1 MYDRLDKKFFGVIQK
16 YEFDL
21 KVSRTRTF
29 VREQRRTKVRPCGH
43 TLTRVK
49 KEGNHINV
57 ETARLKG
64 CGNSMAL
71 LIE

>member
-1 MYDRLDKKFFGVIQK
+1 MMDKIMLSWKEVEI
-16 YEFDL
+16 
-21 KVSRTRTF
+21 
-29 VREQRRTKVRPCGH
+29 
-43 TLTRVK
+43 LTRGRQN
-49 KEGNHINV
+49 EGNHINL

>member
-1 MYDRLDKKFFGVIQK
+1 MMGKIILSWKEV
-16 YEFDL
+16 E
-21 KVSRTRTF
+21 
-29 VREQRRTKVRPCGH
+29 

-49 KEGNHINV
+49 KEGHHINL

>member
-1 MYDRLDKKFFGVIQK
+1 MTGKTILSWKEV
-16 YEFDL
+16 E
-21 KVSRTRTF
+21 
-29 VREQRRTKVRPCGH
+29 

-49 KEGNHINV
+49 KKGNHINL

-64 CGNSMAL
+64 YGNSLAL